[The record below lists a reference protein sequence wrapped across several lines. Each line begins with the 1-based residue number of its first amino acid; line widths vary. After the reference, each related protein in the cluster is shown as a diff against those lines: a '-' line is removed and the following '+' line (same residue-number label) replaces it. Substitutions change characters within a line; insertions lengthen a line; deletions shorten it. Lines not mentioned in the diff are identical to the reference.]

1 MCFILCWFYVKEN
14 YFRMIATSNLREL
27 NRYPVS
33 LVFTKQ
39 TAKNMGELVKSN
51 TKSNTTTKNQSLKG
65 FKFK

>member
-14 YFRMIATSNLREL
+14 YFRMIATSNLRELNRAFREL

-51 TKSNTTTKNQSLKG
+51 TKSNTTTKN
-65 FKFK
+65 